1 MRIWLKR
8 LLWLSAVFLL
18 VWLVVVIYWQSTS
31 RLPSEAD
38 LVLYLAV
45 LPLGLAGV
53 GWGIY
58 KLATRPA
65 AEPAKGA
72 AGSKD
77 HAGQAANEAA
87 KRSAEQERQ
96 WTLNI
101 VATSLQTSAGNSA
114 AEVLAKLKAGD
125 IASELDPELKNAD
138 GFAVFSARIADLDV
152 AYTQDAIADW
162 QKLSAHADL
171 RWSESQYRALHLA
184 RLSVNELAPI
194 AGKHPDLLRYLK
206 RKEEGRT
213 DKEDSVLPLRL
224 VLLWPKQWS
233 QGHLAAA
240 SSWIK
245 SLVAQHDWPEHR
257 IVMQEDKSEHANP
270 IALLDY
276 ICVSAHRAQLP
287 TVGILLAC
295 ESAIDQE
302 QIDALDSQNNLFGGK
317 NTQGVR
323 PGEVAAG
330 LLFADVQQ
338 SQFFGEGPFSSL
350 HRASWASRDKSAN
363 ERGRVSA
370 ELLASLVGLALETSK
385 LEPEKVRFISSDND
399 HRPSREAELAEMV
412 VAKFPDLDCTK
423 DAVKVAQACG
433 SMHHVTTAAALCIA
447 HQYVVDEQGPV
458 VCTSLHDPLLRAAV
472 VLAVAAEKNNE
483 NALGNAKVA

>member
-8 LLWLSAVFLL
+8 FLWLSAIFLL
-18 VWLVVVIYWQSTS
+18 VWLAVVIYWQSTS
-31 RLPSEAD
+31 RLPSESD

-45 LPLGLAGV
+45 LPLALAGM

-58 KLATRPA
+58 KLATRPSAGPIA
-65 AEPAKGA
+65 AAG
-72 AGSKD
+72 GSKD
-77 HAGQAANEAA
+77 ATGLAANEAA
-87 KRSAEQERQ
+87 KYSAEQERG

-125 IASELDPELKNAD
+125 IGLELDSELKNAD
-138 GFAVFSARIADLDV
+138 GFAVFSARIGGLDV
-152 AYTQDAIADW
+152 ADTQDAVADW
-162 QKLSAHADL
+162 QKTSAHADL
-171 RWSESQYRALHLA
+171 QWSDSQYRALHLA
-184 RLSVNELAPI
+184 KGTVNELAPMT
-194 AGKHPDLLRYLK
+194 GRHPDVLSYLK

-213 DKEDSVLPLRL
+213 EKEAAVLPLRL
-224 VLLWPKQWS
+224 ILMWPKEWP
-233 QGHLAAA
+233 QGHQSAA
-240 SSWIK
+240 SSWVK
-245 SLVAQHDWPEHR
+245 SLVVQHEWPEHR
-257 IVMQEDKSEHANP
+257 IVMQEVKPEHANP

-295 ESAIDQE
+295 ASAIDQE
-302 QIDALDSQNNLFGGK
+302 YVDALDSKNNLFGGK
-317 NTQGVR
+317 NTHGVR
-323 PGEVAAG
+323 PGEAAAG

-338 SQFFGEGPFSSL
+338 SQCFGDGPFSSL
-350 HRASWASRDKSAN
+350 HRATWANRDKSAD

-370 ELLASLVGLALETSK
+370 EMLSSLVGLALETSK
-385 LEPEKVRFISSDND
+385 LEPEKVRFISSDHD
-399 HRPSREAELAEMV
+399 HKPSREAELAEMV

-447 HQYVVDEQGPV
+447 HQYVVDELGPV

-472 VLAVAAEKNNE
+472 VLALATEKNGE
-483 NALGNAKVA
+483 NATVNA